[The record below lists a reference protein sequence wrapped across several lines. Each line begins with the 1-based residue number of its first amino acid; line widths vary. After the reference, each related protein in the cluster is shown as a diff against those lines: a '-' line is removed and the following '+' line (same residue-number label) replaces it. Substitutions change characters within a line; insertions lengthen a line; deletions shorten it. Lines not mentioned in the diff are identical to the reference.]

1 MRFAGEEF
9 YKHFFCGFQEYVE
22 KNRNKY
28 DRALKDAAW
37 TRFVKDGFLG
47 ELAKNLGF
55 KETKEGIYAVDLTWE
70 EPSEGVLVA
79 IEHENDIKSIWNRE
93 IPNLLKTVAPLKVL
107 ITYVYD
113 EEFPGKDVANRLL
126 RYLKEANFN
135 QEFLLI
141 LGSVSMNEPT
151 DWIGYV
157 YRPELTRHS
166 LVLCSNFLQAESK
179 PAKKAWKTRRTKR
192 LVQSN

>member
-1 MRFAGEEF
+1 M
-9 YKHFFCGFQEYVE
+9 QQ
-22 KNRNKY
+22 NRNRYEKT
-28 DRALKDAAW
+28 LKDAAW
-37 TRFVKDGFLG
+37 TRYVKDGFLC

-55 KETKEGIYAVDLTWE
+55 KETKEGVYGVDITWE
-70 EPSEGVLVA
+70 KPSEGVSVA
-79 IEHENDIKSIWNRE
+79 IEHENDIKSIWTRE

-107 ITYVYD
+107 ITYVD
-113 EEFPGKDVANRLL
+113 DAEFPGRDVAKRLL
-126 RYLKEANFN
+126 EYLKDANFN

-141 LGSVSMNEPT
+141 LGSSSMNEPT

-157 YRPELTRHS
+157 YRPELTCHD

-192 LVQSN
+192 YA